1 MGEVEDGYTVMAQ
14 SVLPPEARLRE
25 LSAAAAAANHEF
37 DYDEAIGHGRE
48 ALAHVG
54 LDPTA
59 DPREWDACIAELD
72 PATAAS
78 LANATTT
85 LAISLFRRS
94 DYLASLQVAQLEA
107 HLRRH
112 INDERGEAFASV
124 GLGWCYHAVGLYQHA
139 LTHHSAALDILERSA
154 PHAVAGPLNG
164 IARVYLDLGQPELA
178 LEYAQRGLEAAS
190 VSRHAVRDTSTAL
203 RIIGLAH
210 QQLDDSAA
218 ARRALEECYERSDDY
233 GKRFALLGLGDLSLM
248 EGKLDEARR
257 SFEKCISLRG
267 EPAEQADG
275 QALVGLGRVHI
286 AHGEPELALVPL
298 AHAVE
303 RSTASGAP
311 VDAAA
316 AHKAMA
322 DALKRLGRWQEA
334 LTHFE
339 SFFEL
344 NQQTLMRLSDRRTQL
359 LQVQF
364 DVERMR
370 KDREIDRLRNVELA
384 HAYTDLRQLHEQLE
398 AQAAHLE
405 RLSRTDSLTGVPNRR
420 AFEDALSV
428 ELLRFRRGGHPFS
441 LLMVD
446 LDDFKRLNDTYTHVV
461 GDAVLRT
468 AAQALVECTRE
479 VDLVARLGGEEFV
492 ILLPETD
499 LHGAVEVANKALKV
513 VPHKAL
519 EVHRLHVTVSVG
531 VATSEELDDQAT
543 VLMRA
548 DTNLY
553 EAKRL
558 GKNRVGA

>member
-1 MGEVEDGYTVMAQ
+1 MRKDGYTAMSG

-37 DYDEAIGHGRE
+37 NYDEAMRHGRE

-59 DPREWDACIAELD
+59 DPGEWDACVAELD

-94 DYLASLQVAQLEA
+94 DYVASLQVAQLEA

-112 INDERGEAFASV
+112 IGDEIGEAFASI
-124 GLGWCYHAVGLYQHA
+124 GLGWCHHAVGLYQHA
-139 LTHHSAALDILERSA
+139 LAHHSAALDVLERLA
-154 PHAVAGPLNG
+154 PKSIAGPLNG
-164 IARVYLDLGQPELA
+164 IARVYLDLGQPGLA

-190 VSRHAVRDTSTAL
+190 ASQHALRDTSTAL
-203 RIIGLAH
+203 RIVGLAH
-210 QQLDDSAA
+210 QQLNDPVA
-218 ARRALEECYERSDDY
+218 ARSALEECFRRSDMY
-233 GKRFALLGLGDLSLM
+233 GKRFALLGLGELSLL
-248 EGKLDEARR
+248 EGKVDEARQA
-257 SFEKCISLRG
+257 FEQCLGLKSEFG
-267 EPAEQADG
+267 AQADG
-275 QALVGLGRVHI
+275 QGLIGLGRVHI
-286 AHGEPELALVPL
+286 ANGEPASALVPL

-303 RSTASGAP
+303 QSTASGAP

-316 AHKAMA
+316 AHRAMA
-322 DALKRLGRWQEA
+322 DALKSLGRWEEA
-334 LTHFE
+334 LAHFQQ
-339 SFFEL
+339 FFEL
-344 NQQTLMRLSDRRTQL
+344 HQQTLMQLSDRRTQL

-405 RLSRTDSLTGVPNRR
+405 RLSRTDSLTGIPNRR
-420 AFEDALSV
+420 AFEETLAA
-428 ELLRFRRGGHPFS
+428 ELLRCRRGGHPFS

-446 LDDFKRLNDTYTHVV
+446 LDDFKRLNDTYTHVI
-461 GDAVLRT
+461 GDSVLRT
-468 AAQALVECTRE
+468 VAQALVECTRE

-499 LHGAVEVANKALKV
+499 AEGALEVANKVLTV
-513 VPHKAL
+513 VPRKAMDA
-519 EVHRLHVTVSVG
+519 HRLHVTVSVG
-531 VATSEELDDQAT
+531 AATSEELDDQST